1 MDRLV
6 DGLAGTHQA
15 KAGRLAKAYQVHQ
28 STLAEQAKEPPI
40 KAPPQAPNGSQF
52 AAPPLPPL
60 WKVPPRRSAPPL
72 MTKAPPP
79 PRKDPQ
85 MSDEQQHPVGNSR
98 VQVWR
103 GPGSIT
109 TTPRHR
115 AIPPP
120 PQGPPPPIRPL
131 PPSTPPPDHLV
142 GTPDPSLTLKG
153 TQVAAFESGIQA
165 DIYGIGQIVQNL
177 EQQICSK
184 LQTEQEMALSRGHID
199 KTPIIETS
207 PGHQDREVFGEG
219 IHSALVNEGRPD
231 QDT

>member
-40 KAPPQAPNGSQF
+40 KAPPQEPNGSQL
-52 AAPPLPPL
+52 AAPPLPSL
-60 WKVPPRRSAPPL
+60 WKEPPRSNAPPL
-72 MTKAPPP
+72 MIKAPPP

-85 MSDEQQHPVGNSR
+85 MIDEQQHPVGNSR

-115 AIPPP
+115 AVPPP
-120 PQGPPPPIRPL
+120 PQGPP

-142 GTPDPSLTLKG
+142 RTPNPSLTSKG

-165 DIYGIGQIVQNL
+165 DIYTIGLMVQNL
-177 EQQICSK
+177 QQKICSE
-184 LQTEQEMALSRGHID
+184 LRTEQEMALPRGRIET
-199 KTPIIETS
+199 TPIIQTS

-219 IHSALVNEGRPD
+219 IVRL
-231 QDT
+231 

>member
-40 KAPPQAPNGSQF
+40 KAPPQKPNGSQL
-52 AAPPLPPL
+52 AAPPLPPP
-60 WKVPPRRSAPPL
+60 WKVPPRSNAPPL

-79 PRKDPQ
+79 PRKDPH
-85 MSDEQQHPVGNSR
+85 MIDEQQHPIEHSGI
-98 VQVWR
+98 QVWR

-109 TTPRHR
+109 TTPRRR
-115 AIPPP
+115 AVPPP
-120 PQGPPPPIRPL
+120 PQGPPPPLRPL

-142 GTPDPSLTLKG
+142 GTPDPSLTSKG

-165 DIYGIGQIVQNL
+165 DIYRIGQLVQAL
-177 EQQICSK
+177 QQTCSK
-184 LQTEQEMALSRGHID
+184 LRTEQEMALSRGRID
-199 KTPIIETS
+199 ETPIIETS
-207 PGHQDREVFGEG
+207 PGHQDREVLGEG
-219 IHSALVNEGRPD
+219 IVRL
-231 QDT
+231 